1 VALSAAGLEDTSALG
16 DVSCEGCKQWL
27 SCWGAEYG

>member
-16 DVSCEGCKQWL
+16 DVSCEGCKQ
-27 SCWGAEYG
+27 